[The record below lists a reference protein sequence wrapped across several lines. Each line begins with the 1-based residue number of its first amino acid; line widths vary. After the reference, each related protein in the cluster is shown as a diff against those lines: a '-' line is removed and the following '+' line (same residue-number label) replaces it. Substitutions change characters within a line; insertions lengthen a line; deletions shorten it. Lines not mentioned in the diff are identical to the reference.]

1 MSATTYVALGALVL
15 YTVVWAICLNG
26 LRVARARYGKRLPP
40 SRLSSL
46 PGDSVPGVSVIRPL
60 CGLDT
65 NMYST
70 LESVMRLSYP
80 RYEVIFALQHPKD
93 EALPV
98 VQMVMARHPHVPAR
112 VVISESAAGRERSD
126 PPRVGSGSRPFLC
139 GERAERQPSLDDS

>member
-1 MSATTYVALGALVL
+1 MPATTYVALGALVL
-15 YTVVWAICLNG
+15 YAVVWAICLNG

-70 LESVMRLSYP
+70 LESVMRLNYP
-80 RYEVIFALQHPKD
+80 RYEVIFALQDPKD

-112 VVISESAAGRERSD
+112 VVISESS
-126 PPRVGSGSRPFLC
+126 RVLPVVRGG
-139 GERAERQPSLDDS
+139 